1 MVNQLGVRRKILI
14 VEDEPI
20 NRKMLENVVKDS
32 YEVIFATDGLKTI
45 ETIREYSDEI
55 SLILLDLMMPDMD
68 GLEVLEFMRSDNVLK
83 KIPVIVCTTEKDS
96 EVKCFKLG
104 AVDFISKPFQHPT
117 VMRARIDRAI
127 ELREGRGLIRATQN
141 DALTGLLTHDFFM
154 EYSHFRDIHYK
165 NSGMDAIVF
174 NINKFHL
181 INELQGRRAGDD
193 VLIKI
198 AHSIKKIAKNKG
210 GIAGRGGADEF
221 LLYIPSG
228 SDPDSLLKE
237 IGEGLEYI
245 LNNSR
250 VYLRMGVYRNVN
262 MDLTVEHR
270 FDKARVACN
279 SIRGNYNIQL
289 AVYDDDMH
297 KKEALDERLI
307 NDMQS
312 GIRNR
317 QFKIYYQPKYA
328 IQGERDS
335 LYSAEA
341 LVRWEHPELG
351 LLRPNQF
358 IPLFEDN
365 GLIHKLDH
373 YVWDEV
379 SKQVGEWMVKYDVKI
394 PVSVNVSRVDIGAPN
409 LDEEIFTVVQNN
421 WISPGMLNLEITESA
436 YTENSE
442 QIISVVNK
450 LRERGFAIEMDDFG
464 TGYSSLNMIT
474 SIPIDVLKLD
484 MQFVKNIHEGNKDM
498 KMVELMLDIARS
510 LKVKV
515 VAEGVE
521 TQEQYDLLK
530 NAGCDIIQ
538 GYYFSMPC
546 VTEDFE
552 KLIQKENDELSKE
565 INEVLDNLD
574 C

>member
-32 YEVIFATDGLKTI
+32 YEVLFATDGLKTI

-198 AHSIKKIAKNKG
+198 SHSIKKIAKNKG

-228 SDPDSLLKE
+228 SDPGSLLKE

-245 LNNSR
+245 LNNSK

-379 SKQVGEWMVKYDVKI
+379 SKQVGEWMVKYDIKI

-552 KLIQKENDELSKE
+552 KLIQNENDELSKE

>member
-165 NSGMDAIVF
+165 NSGMDAIVI

-379 SKQVGEWMVKYDVKI
+379 SKQVGEWMVKYDIKI

-552 KLIQKENDELSKE
+552 KLIQNENDELSKE

>member
-1 MVNQLGVRRKILI
+1 MDGQLKVRRKILI

-20 NRKMLENVVKDS
+20 NRKMLENIVKDN
-32 YEVIFATDGLKTI
+32 YDTIFAVDGVATI
-45 ETIREYSDEI
+45 EMLREYSDEI
-55 SLILLDLMMPDMD
+55 SLVLLDLMMPDMD
-68 GLEVLEFMRSDNVLK
+68 GYEVLEFMKADKILK
-83 KIPVIVCTTEKDS
+83 QIPVIVCTSEKDA
-96 EVKCFKLG
+96 EITCFKLG
-104 AVDFISKPFQHPT
+104 AVDFIAKPFSHPM

-127 ELREGRGLIRATQN
+127 ELREGRGLINATQN
-141 DALTGLLTHDFFM
+141 DSLTGLLSHDFFM
-154 EYSHFRDIHYK
+154 EYSHFRDVHYK
-165 NSGMDAIVF
+165 TSGMDAIVF
-174 NINKFHL
+174 NINRFHL

-198 AHSIKKIAKNKG
+198 AESVKQIAKEKG

-228 SDPDSLLKE
+228 SDPEEMLKE
-237 IGEGLEYI
+237 IGSGLEYI

-250 VYLRMGVYRNVN
+250 VYLRMGIYKNVD
-262 MDLTVEHR
+262 MDITVEHR

-279 SIRGNYNIQL
+279 SIRGNYNIQM
-289 AVYDDDMH
+289 AAYDDTMH
-297 KKEALDERLI
+297 KKEALDLRLV
-307 NDMQS
+307 NDMEA
-312 GIRNR
+312 GIKNR
-317 QFKIYYQPKYA
+317 QFKIFYQPKYA

-351 LLRPNQF
+351 LLRPDSF

-379 SKQVGEWMVKYDVKI
+379 SKQVGEWIVKYDIKI
-394 PVSVNVSRVDIGAPN
+394 PVSVNVSRVDIGVPN
-409 LDEEIFTVVQNN
+409 LEEEIFTVVQNN

-436 YTENSE
+436 YTENSD
-442 QIISVVNK
+442 QIITVLK
-450 LRERGFAIEMDDFG
+450 ALRERGFAIEMDDFG

-474 SIPIDVLKLD
+474 SIPLDILKLD

-498 KMVELMLDIARS
+498 KMVELMLDVARF

-521 TQEQYDLLK
+521 TKEQYDLLK
-530 NAGCDIIQ
+530 NAGCDVIQ
-538 GYYFSMPC
+538 GFYFSMPC
-546 VTEDFE
+546 PPEEFE
-552 KLIQKENDELSKE
+552 KLIEKENEEL
-565 INEVLDNLD
+565 NAEVQEALNNG
-574 C
+574 

>member
-1 MVNQLGVRRKILI
+1 MVGQLNVRRTILI

-20 NRKMLENVVKDS
+20 NRKMLDNIVKDS
-32 YEVIFATDGLKTI
+32 YDVIYADDGVRTI
-45 ETIREYSDEI
+45 DTIRENSDII
-55 SLILLDLMMPDMD
+55 SLVLLDLMMPDMD
-68 GLEVLEFMRSDNVLK
+68 GYEVLEFMQNDKILRQ
-83 KIPVIVCTTEKDS
+83 IPVIVCTSEIDS
-96 EVKCFKLG
+96 EVRCFKLG
-104 AVDFISKPFQHPT
+104 AVDFISKPFSHPM
-117 VMRARIDRAI
+117 VIRARIDRAI
-127 ELREGRGLIRATQN
+127 ELREGRGLIQSTQN

-154 EYSHFRDIHYK
+154 EYSHFRDLHYQ
-165 NSGMDAIVF
+165 NSGMDALIF
-174 NINKFHL
+174 NVNRFHL

-198 AHSIKKIAKNKG
+198 ADSVKQIAKQKG

-221 LLYIPSG
+221 LLYIPGG
-228 SDPDSLLKE
+228 SDYDQMLKD

-250 VYLRMGVYRNVN
+250 VYLRMGIYRNVN
-262 MDLTVEHR
+262 MDIPVEQR

-289 AVYDDDMH
+289 AFYDEEMH
-297 KKEALDERLI
+297 DKEALNERLI
-307 NDMQS
+307 NDMEN
-312 GIRNR
+312 GIKDG
-317 QFKIYYQPKYA
+317 QFVIFYQPKYS
-328 IQGERDS
+328 IRGDRDS
-335 LYSAEA
+335 LYGAEA

-351 LLRPNQF
+351 LLRPDKF
-358 IPLFEDN
+358 VPLFEDN

-379 SKQVGEWMVKYDVKI
+379 SKQVGEWMVKYDFKV

-409 LDEEIFTVVQNN
+409 LEEEIFTTVQNN

-436 YTENSE
+436 YTENSD
-442 QIISVVNK
+442 QIIRVVNG
-450 LRERGFAIEMDDFG
+450 LRDRGFAIEMDDFG

-474 SIPIDVLKLD
+474 SLPIDILKLD
-484 MQFVKNIHEGNKDM
+484 MQFVKNIHDGNKDM
-498 KMVELMLDIARS
+498 KMVELMIDIARS

-521 TQEQYDLLK
+521 TKEQYDLLK

-538 GYYFSMPC
+538 GFYFSMPC
-546 VTEDFE
+546 PASEFE
-552 KLIQKENDELSKE
+552 KLIEKENEELE
-565 INEVLDNLD
+565 AEVNAAIGGIN
-574 C
+574 